1 LGITFSWS
9 RPPSILIPGTALYW
23 PVSATITS
31 VVNPNSLA
39 FTWTAARCPYA
50 QVSNLATASV
60 CAPQWTPENFLSLGM
75 ADGLYGYSPV
85 GTVITHN
92 NALAQAPPA
101 PNSIGYITGRGDG
114 DSNGLMSIIT
124 DMGSYYTGDH
134 IWSYV
139 YQWVPEA
146 MGTCGG
152 TCTLASPGQN
162 LGATGGTGS
171 VGVTAT
177 SSWTVIAPDSWIH
190 VTSSVS
196 GTGNTTVTFTADPN
210 TGGPRSGTLI
220 IGGQQYTVFQAGSAT
235 STGSASASTSIAITN
250 PGFETIPANPGWIS
264 CSGTGAV
271 GSGGAGCQD
280 TLNGIVPGW
289 TASSTSTIGL
299 FQPGPNLFTLPLPA
313 AEETTVLQINSGTL
327 SQTLSATLQPSTLY
341 TLQVDVGR
349 RLDNLYPSTPPT
361 AQLFAGST
369 LIASATGSQPPL
381 GGWTTWTG
389 TYQSAASDPLAGQA
403 LKIVLGTTASQGDFD
418 NVRLTAVEG
427 PSTAIANPGFETFPS
442 NPFWLTCP
450 GTGCRYTN
458 DGNVPGWTASSGGT
472 MGILQ
477 PGANYFTLPLPTAE
491 GQTVAWINT
500 GTLSQTLGAT
510 LQPSTSY
517 TLQVDVGRRLD
528 GNYPSSPPT
537 AQLFAGSTLIA
548 SAMGSE
554 PPLGGWTTWTG
565 TYQSSA
571 SDPLAGQTLKI
582 VLGATAPQ
590 GDFDNVR
597 LTATS
602 AGTST
607 GTSAQFTY
615 SGFASTAGLTL
626 VGNAATTSTSDGKVL
641 RLTPATGNQSGA
653 AYSTTPVT
661 LGNNAAFST
670 QFQFRFTNPG
680 GWNPADGITFV
691 LGTSTTG
698 LGAGGVGMG
707 YQGVGGKSVGIEF
720 DTYNNAALGIGDND
734 GNSSNHV
741 SIDTNGVLTNTDL
754 TNVYNNGSC
763 GFANG
768 TPPQNPHTVAGC
780 MSNGD
785 LWTANIV
792 YDGSNLTVTLTDPAE
807 PASFTAINSYPINL
821 ASALGQNTAYVG
833 LTSGTG
839 AGWENHDIVNWT
851 FSNTPQLPCTYLV
864 NGLTQNQP
872 SSLTSGNITGSIQVN
887 AGAGCAW
894 TAVSDNSWITI
905 TNGTPG
911 SGSGVVTYQVSP
923 NTATAT
929 RSGTVAIAGQTV
941 TVNQAAA
948 AKCAYSI
955 SPTSSTMQA
964 IGGASSVLLSANPSS
979 CPWSVAVGSG
989 ASSWLHVTSPT
1000 SGTGALS
1007 INFTVDQNATTLS
1020 RSGTIALADQTL
1032 TVTQAGG
1039 ASTFE
1044 PNITPGG
1051 IVNAANNRGG
1061 SIAQGSLITIY
1072 GSNLG
1077 PATPVQALAYPIPA
1091 TLGNVTVSVT
1101 QGSTTLQA
1109 YLKYVSATQ
1118 INAIL
1123 PSNTPL
1129 GNDQLTVSYL
1139 GAPSAP
1145 ATINIVATAFGIFSV
1160 AGGRGPAV
1168 MQSYVSA
1175 TSYPLNTV
1183 SVTAKPS
1190 QILIIWATGLGP
1202 ITTGDNTP
1210 PPGGNMSVPVQVLV
1224 GGQQAPLLYS
1234 GRAPYFAGVDNV
1246 YVTVPANAPLGCYVP
1261 VQVNAA
1267 GAWSNTVTI
1276 SLTADGSHCKDTGN
1290 PLSNMS
1296 STGGKLGILGLV
1308 RLNYYGQ
1315 LDPTKPPSNS
1325 IIDLGIGDFAQVTAG
1340 GDLAFSPFMNLPP
1353 AGSCKATN
1361 RSLDLGSAM
1370 GTGGSSL
1377 DPSLSKML
1385 DAGASLAVTGP
1396 KGSGTI
1402 SQISSAS
1409 PYVGA
1414 LGGSLAAG
1422 SSVSVDSSQMEPFL
1436 DTGPFTIKG
1445 TGGADVGAFSVTVNE
1460 SPAITWTNETQIAAI
1475 DRSQPLTLTWTGG
1488 DQTAT
1493 MLVIGASSDPNT
1505 LLSGGFSCLVPVSAG
1520 TFTVPPNVL
1529 ADLVPVNPTAPVSG
1543 DASSQ
1548 LGVLGLMPLPMTN
1561 PQKFTATGLDTAYVF
1576 QSTMLL
1582 ESVQVK

>member
-1 LGITFSWS
+1 MCAVIFLLGAAATSSAQSGYWQYLRTESGIQPTTSTSCPVSTTSGGEGNYTITNTCGVGSGYPITELGITFSWS

-23 PVSATITS
+23 PVSATIAS
-31 VVNPNSLA
+31 VVNPNSLG

-60 CAPQWTPENFLSLGM
+60 CAPQWTPENFLSLWPSN
-75 ADGLYGYSPV
+75 GLYGWTPV
-85 GTVITHN
+85 GTVITYN

-101 PNSIGYITGRGDG
+101 PNSIGYITGSGDG

-124 DMGSYYTGDH
+124 DMGSSYTGDH
-134 IWSYV
+134 LWSYV

-146 MGTCGG
+146 LGSCGG

-171 VGVTAT
+171 VGLTAT
-177 SSWTVIAPDSWIH
+177 STWTVIAVDSWIH

-210 TGGPRSGTLI
+210 TSGPRSGTLI
-220 IGGQQYTVFQAGSAT
+220 IGGQQYTIFQAGSA
-235 STGSASASTSIAITN
+235 ASMGGTQTSITITN
-250 PGFETIPANPGWIS
+250 PGFETIPSNPNWIS
-264 CSGTGAV
+264 CSGTGGA

-280 TLNGIVPGW
+280 TLNGNVPGW
-289 TASSTSTIGL
+289 TASSGGTLGL
-299 FQPGPNLFTLPLPA
+299 FQPGPNYFTLPLPA
-313 AEETTVLQINSGTL
+313 VEETTVLQINNGTL

-361 AQLFAGST
+361 AQLYAGST
-369 LIASATGSQPPL
+369 LIASATG
-381 GGWTTWTG
+381 T
-389 TYQSAASDPLAGQA
+389 
-403 LKIVLGTTASQGDFD
+403 
-418 NVRLTAVEG
+418 
-427 PSTAIANPGFETFPS
+427 
-442 NPFWLTCP
+442 
-450 GTGCRYTN
+450 
-458 DGNVPGWTASSGGT
+458 
-472 MGILQ
+472 
-477 PGANYFTLPLPTAE
+477 
-491 GQTVAWINT
+491 
-500 GTLSQTLGAT
+500 
-510 LQPSTSY
+510 
-517 TLQVDVGRRLD
+517 
-528 GNYPSSPPT
+528 
-537 AQLFAGSTLIA
+537 
-548 SAMGSE
+548 E

-582 VLGATAPQ
+582 VLGATASQ

-597 LTATS
+597 LTAGGS
-602 AGTST
+602 AP
-607 GTSAQFTY
+607 ACTY
-615 SGFASTAGLTL
+615 SARA
-626 VGNAATTSTSDGKVL
+626 
-641 RLTPATGNQSGA
+641 
-653 AYSTTPVT
+653 
-661 LGNNAAFST
+661 
-670 QFQFRFTNPG
+670 
-680 GWNPADGITFV
+680 
-691 LGTSTTG
+691 
-698 LGAGGVGMG
+698 
-707 YQGVGGKSVGIEF
+707 
-720 DTYNNAALGIGDND
+720 
-734 GNSSNHV
+734 
-741 SIDTNGVLTNTDL
+741 
-754 TNVYNNGSC
+754 
-763 GFANG
+763 
-768 TPPQNPHTVAGC
+768 
-780 MSNGD
+780 
-785 LWTANIV
+785 
-792 YDGSNLTVTLTDPAE
+792 
-807 PASFTAINSYPINL
+807 
-821 ASALGQNTAYVG
+821 
-833 LTSGTG
+833 
-839 AGWENHDIVNWT
+839 
-851 FSNTPQLPCTYLV
+851 
-864 NGLTQNQP
+864 LTQNQP
-872 SSLTSGNITGSIQVN
+872 ASLTSGNITGLIQVN
-887 AGAGCAW
+887 AGTGCAW
-894 TAVSDNSWITI
+894 TAISNNSWITV

-911 SGSGVVTYQVSP
+911 SGSGVVAYQVSP
-923 NTATAT
+923 NTTTAART
-929 RSGTVAIAGQTV
+929 GTLSVAGQTV

-948 AKCAYSI
+948 TKCAYSI

-979 CPWSVAVGSG
+979 CPWSVAVSPS

-1007 INFTVDQNATTLS
+1007 INYAVDQNATTLS

-1032 TVTQAGG
+1032 SVTQAGG
-1039 ASTFE
+1039 ASTFA

-1061 SIAQGSLITIY
+1061 SVAQGSLITIY

-1077 PATPVQALAYPIPA
+1077 PATPVQATAYPIPA
-1091 TLGNVTVSVT
+1091 TMGNVTVSVT

-1129 GNDQLTVSYL
+1129 GNVQLTVSYL

-1145 ATINIVATAFGIFSV
+1145 ATINVVATAFGIFSS
-1160 AGGRGPAV
+1160 AGGRGPAIL
-1168 MQSYVSA
+1168 QNFNSA
-1175 TSYPLNTV
+1175 TNQPLNTV
-1183 SVTAKPS
+1183 TITAKPS

-1234 GRAPYFAGVDNV
+1234 GRAPNFAGVDNV
-1246 YVTVPANAPLGCYVP
+1246 YFTVPASAPLGCYIP

-1276 SLTADGSHCKDTGN
+1276 SLTADGTHCKDTGN
-1290 PLSNMS
+1290 PLSNIS
-1296 STGGKLGILGLV
+1296 STGGNLGILGLM
-1308 RLNYYGQ
+1308 RLNYYGS
-1315 LDPTKPPSNS
+1315 LSPSAAPLNS

-1353 AGSCKATN
+1353 AGSCKSTN

-1377 DPSLSKML
+1377 DPSLTRML
-1385 DAGASLAVTGP
+1385 DAGASLAVSGP

-1402 SQISSAS
+1402 SQISSTS

-1422 SSVSVDSSQMEPFL
+1422 SSISVDSSQMEPFL

-1460 SPAITWTNETQIAAI
+1460 SPTITWTNEMQIATI
-1475 DRSQPLTLTWTGG
+1475 NRSNPLTLTWTGG
-1488 DQTAT
+1488 DQTQT
-1493 MLVIGASSDPNT
+1493 MLIIGASSDPNT
-1505 LLSGGFSCLVPVSAG
+1505 LMSGGFTCLAPVSAG
-1520 TFTVPPNVL
+1520 TFTIPANAL
-1529 ADLVPVNPTAPVSG
+1529 SDLVPVNPAAPVSG
-1543 DASSQ
+1543 DESSQ
-1548 LGVLGLMPLPMTN
+1548 LGVLGMMPLPMTN
-1561 PQKFTATGLDTAYVF
+1561 PQKFTATGLNTAYVF
-1576 QSTMLL
+1576 QSTMFL